1 MSIPHRRRW
10 LPTLFDSGA
19 LITAAKFQ
27 ARGLL
32 VIDHLLACCR
42 ISTLL
47 AVKQE
52 SELGRSVSV
61 ELDERL
67 ERFVD
72 HAQRSK
78 SRSAPEIS
86 ADLMRAGYLDVVGRP
101 HRQYL
106 EGQITLR
113 EMAAELGLEYREVY
127 ALLEELDLPV
137 A

>member
-1 MSIPHRRRW
+1 
-10 LPTLFDSGA
+10 
-19 LITAAKFQ
+19 
-27 ARGLL
+27 
-32 VIDHLLACCR
+32 
-42 ISTLL
+42 
-47 AVKQE
+47 
-52 SELGRSVSV
+52 LGRAVSV

-72 HAQRSK
+72 QAQKSK

-86 ADLMRAGYLDVVGRP
+86 VDLMRAGYRDLVQRL

-113 EMAAELGLEYREVY
+113 GVAVELGLEYRELY
-127 ALLEELDLPV
+127 ALMEELGLPL